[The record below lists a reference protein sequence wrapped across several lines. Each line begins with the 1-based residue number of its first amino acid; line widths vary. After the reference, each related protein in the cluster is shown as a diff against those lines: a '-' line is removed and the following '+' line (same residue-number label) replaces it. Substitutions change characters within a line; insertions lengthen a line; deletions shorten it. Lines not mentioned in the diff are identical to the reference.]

1 MSYYYLAAQLPYLV
15 YGQTAP
21 MTSQAFK
28 ALCAQ
33 VLGPRDVT
41 LLEFCSLD
49 PEPVRPEP
57 KEDKATYAK
66 PPTPI
71 PSQFIDAWRNWERTL
86 RLHIARYRAQRL
98 KWEGAAPVDPPE
110 SPMDAAAVARA
121 AVVIESPLEAE
132 LFLDQARWN
141 VIEAL
146 QGLHYFSANMVY
158 AYLLKL
164 LLMERRSLFR
174 VEEGFAEYKGLY
186 TAILAAAST
195 SVESGV
201 PK

>member
-1 MSYYYLAAQLPYLV
+1 VSYYYLAAQLPYLV

-33 VLGPRDVT
+33 VLGPRDVA

-49 PEPVRPEP
+49 PEPVHPEP

-66 PPTPI
+66 PPTPT
-71 PSQFIDAWRNWERTL
+71 PSQFIDAWRNWERAL

-195 SVESGV
+195 NVESGE